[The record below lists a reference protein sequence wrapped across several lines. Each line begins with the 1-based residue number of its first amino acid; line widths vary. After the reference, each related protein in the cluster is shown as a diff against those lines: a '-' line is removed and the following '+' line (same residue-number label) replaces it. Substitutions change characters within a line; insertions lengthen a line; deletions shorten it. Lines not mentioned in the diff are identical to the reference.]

1 MSFFNEIQQKVSIT
15 PFFSNMGMVSIDD
28 KKIIYFQSIQACF
41 ESSLSVE
48 WLPTSP
54 TQDDPFYI
62 KQEYPQDLVEMRL
75 VVSKAVIE
83 SLKAFPVPDSQ
94 FQYDVHNFKIAA
106 RNAICYAFRQYL
118 TEKYFNYGDN
128 WENIIQIYYQGH
140 FPIGFYKKKLV
151 VI

>member
-1 MSFFNEIQQKVSIT
+1 MSFFNEIQQKMGTT
-15 PFFSNMGMVSIDD
+15 PFFSNMGNGNFDD
-28 KKIIYFQSIQACF
+28 KKIIYFHSIQACF
-41 ESSLSVE
+41 ESPLNVV

-62 KQEYPQDLVEMRL
+62 KQEYPKDLVEMRL
-75 VVSKAVIE
+75 LVSKAVIE
-83 SLKAFPVPDSQ
+83 SLKAFPVPDNQ
-94 FQYDVHNFKIAA
+94 FQFDAHNFKIAA

-128 WENIIQIYYQGH
+128 WENIIQIYCQGH
-140 FPIGFYKKKLV
+140 FPIGFCKKTLV

>member
-1 MSFFNEIQQKVSIT
+1 MSFFNEIQQKISIT
-15 PFFSNMGMVSIDD
+15 LFFSNMGKGSFDD

-41 ESSLSVE
+41 ESSLNVE

-94 FQYDVHNFKIAA
+94 FQYDAHNFKIAA

-118 TEKYFNYGDN
+118 TEKYFNYGDS
-128 WENIIQIYYQGH
+128 WEKIIQIYYQGH

>member
-1 MSFFNEIQQKVSIT
+1 MSFFNEIQQKIGIT
-15 PFFSNMGMVSIDD
+15 PFFSNMGQGSFDD
-28 KKIIYFQSIQACF
+28 KKIIHFQSIQACF
-41 ESSLSVE
+41 ESSLNVE

-54 TQDDPFYI
+54 TQTDPFYI
-62 KQEYPQDLVEMRL
+62 KQGYPKDLVEMRL
-75 VVSKAVIE
+75 LVSKAVIE
-83 SLKAFPVPDSQ
+83 SLKAFPVPDSH

-128 WENIIQIYYQGH
+128 WENIIQIYYQGY

>member
-1 MSFFNEIQQKVSIT
+1 MSFFNEIQGKISIT
-15 PFFSNMGMVSIDD
+15 PFFSNMGKVSVDD
-28 KKIIYFQSIQACF
+28 NKIIYFQSIQACF
-41 ESSLSVE
+41 ESSLNVE
-48 WLPTSP
+48 WLPISP

-62 KQEYPQDLVEMRL
+62 KQEYPKDLVEMRL

-94 FQYDVHNFKIAA
+94 FQYDAHNFKIAA

-128 WENIIQIYYQGH
+128 WERIIQIYYQGH

>member
-1 MSFFNEIQQKVSIT
+1 MSFFNEIQGKISIT
-15 PFFSNMGMVSIDD
+15 PFFSNMGKVSVDD
-28 KKIIYFQSIQACF
+28 NKIIYFQSIQACF
-41 ESSLSVE
+41 ESSLNVE

-62 KQEYPQDLVEMRL
+62 KQEYPKDLVEMRL

-94 FQYDVHNFKIAA
+94 FQYDAHNFKIAA

-128 WENIIQIYYQGH
+128 WERIIQIYYQGH

>member
-1 MSFFNEIQQKVSIT
+1 MSFFNEIQGKISIT
-15 PFFSNMGMVSIDD
+15 PFFSNMGKVSVDD
-28 KKIIYFQSIQACF
+28 NKIIYFQSIQTCF
-41 ESSLSVE
+41 ESSLNVE

-62 KQEYPQDLVEMRL
+62 KQEYPKDLVEMRL

-94 FQYDVHNFKIAA
+94 FQYDAHNFKIAA

-128 WENIIQIYYQGH
+128 WERIIQIYYQGH